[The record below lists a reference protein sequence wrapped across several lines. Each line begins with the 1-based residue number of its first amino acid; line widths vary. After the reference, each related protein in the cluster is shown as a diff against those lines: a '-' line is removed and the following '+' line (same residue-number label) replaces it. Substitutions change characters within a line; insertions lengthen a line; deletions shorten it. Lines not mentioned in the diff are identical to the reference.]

1 MELRFFG
8 ATGNTTGTCHGI
20 RAGGHT
26 VLLDCGMFQGR
37 RDEARRLNERFGFDA
52 GRIDAVV
59 QSHAH
64 VDHSGKLPVLVR
76 RGFTGRIFATPATRD
91 LCEILLHDSARIL
104 LQDAEHLNRQRMRKK
119 LLSQRARAEFRQRAK
134 REKADARR
142 TRRGKHA
149 HESAAAND
157 EHARRDAGRQGRA
170 TGASEGVPFGRGV
183 RSDLRGLESGARDD
197 GAPALPTWNRNE
209 PFRLPHESNLPERE
223 VLPLFLEE
231 DVDATMPLF
240 APRDYGEWFE
250 AAPNMRFRF
259 HDAGHILGSAWVEGE
274 IREGTR
280 LHRLVFTG
288 DYGRKHQ
295 PILRDPAELLPAD
308 VYISE
313 STYGNRT
320 HPPFERLDEEL
331 AAAVRRL
338 AERGRG
344 RLLVPAFAVG
354 RTQNVL
360 YSLARI
366 FREKLAP
373 PVRVVV
379 DSPLGTA
386 ATRIVLRHRECFDE
400 EALREYERFQADP
413 TLRAWLSF
421 TDSVDESKALNADPR
436 PTLIVSSSGMMES
449 GRILHH
455 LANGVS
461 REETEILIVGFQ
473 AEHTLGRRLLE
484 GATTVNV
491 LGLAYAV
498 RARVTPLLGF
508 SAHADKDEL
517 IAALEPHAHRA
528 THLFLVH
535 GEEDQ
540 RQPLARELAARGF
553 ARVECP
559 TDSRAWR
566 I

>member
-8 ATGNTTGTCHGI
+8 ATGSTTGSCHMV

-37 RDEARRLNERFGFDA
+37 RDEARRKNERFGFDA
-52 GRIDAVV
+52 GDVDAVV

-64 VDHSGKLPVLVR
+64 VDHSGKLPVLMR
-76 RGFTGRIFATPATRD
+76 RGFRGRIFATRATRD
-91 LCEILLHDSARIL
+91 LCEILLRDSARIL

-119 LLSQRARAEFRQRAK
+119 LLAQRALAEHRHRAK

-142 TRRGKHA
+142 TRRGKH
-149 HESAAAND
+149 
-157 EHARRDAGRQGRA
+157 GRA
-170 TGASEGVPFGRGV
+170 H
-183 RSDLRGLESGARDD
+183 
-197 GAPALPTWNRNE
+197 GAPEHGRAHGGALEHGTPAAPDLAAPRPGAEPLPTWNRNE

-223 VLPLFLEE
+223 VVPLFLDE

-240 APRDYGEWFE
+240 STRDYGEWFE
-250 AAPNMRFRF
+250 ATPNMRFRF

-274 IREGTR
+274 LREGNELR
-280 LHRLVFTG
+280 RLVFTG
-288 DYGRKHQ
+288 DYGRRHQ
-295 PILRDPAELLPAD
+295 PILRDPTELLPAD

-313 STYGNRT
+313 STYGNRV

-338 AERGRG
+338 AQRGHG

-354 RTQNVL
+354 RTQNIL

-379 DSPLGTA
+379 DSPLATE

-400 EALREYERFQADP
+400 EALREYERFEADP
-413 TLRAWLSF
+413 GLRAWLRF

-449 GRILHH
+449 GRIVHH
-455 LANGVS
+455 LANSVD
-461 REETEILIVGFQ
+461 RDDTEILVVGFQ

-491 LGLAYAV
+491 LGLAYPV
-498 RARVTPLLGF
+498 RARVTALLGF
-508 SAHADKDEL
+508 SAHADRDEL
-517 IAALEPHAHRA
+517 LAALEPHAARA
-528 THLFLVH
+528 EKLFLVH

-540 RQPLARELAARGF
+540 RRPLERELASRGF
-553 ARVECP
+553 RSIECP
-559 TDSRAWR
+559 VDDRPYR